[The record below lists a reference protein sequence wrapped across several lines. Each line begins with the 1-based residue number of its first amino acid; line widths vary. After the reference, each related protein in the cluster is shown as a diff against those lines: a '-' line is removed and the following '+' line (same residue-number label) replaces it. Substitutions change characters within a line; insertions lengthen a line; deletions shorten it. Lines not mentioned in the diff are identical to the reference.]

1 MLVSRAYR
9 YRIYPTPE
17 QAARLAQWDGALRF
31 LWNVANEQ
39 REHASRRVKDDRR
52 APTAFDQ
59 INELTA
65 LRAELPWLAEVPRNV
80 SAQLLVEL
88 DAAWQRFFRGV
99 GGRPRFK
106 KKGRDR
112 APMIEPHAGKFRVEG
127 EGRGGAVVFP
137 KLGAI
142 RAVIHRPLQGKAKR
156 CAIVRDGDT
165 WFASIVCDVDVPDAL
180 PSQKPPVAIDRGV
193 ALLIADSDGRMVD
206 NPRHLERLHP
216 RIARAQRVV
225 ARRKKGSKN
234 QKRARE
240 RVAKLQRKARRQR
253 EHTLHTASK
262 VYAKN
267 HGTIFVEALNVKS
280 MTRSARG
287 TVDEPGV
294 NVAAKAGLNRA
305 ILDAGW
311 SRFVEML
318 QYKAVPEGARVVEI
332 PAHYSSQTCS
342 ACGVVDAASRRSQSE
357 FRCAHC
363 AYVDNADV
371 NAAKVLLARGLSVLA
386 VEATVTGCGGLADGR
401 PKRHQLRI
409 VRRGTLGTRAGPSVE
424 PKDPPFTER

>member
-39 REHASRRVKDDRR
+39 REHAGRRVRRDRR

-88 DAAWQRFFRGV
+88 DAAWQRFFKGLAE
-99 GGRPRFK
+99 RPRFK
-106 KKGRDR
+106 RKGRDR
-112 APMIEPHAGKFRVEG
+112 APMIEPHGGVFRVEG
-127 EGRGGAVVFP
+127 TGRGGSVVFP
-137 KLGAI
+137 KVGAL
-142 RAVIHRPLQGKAKR
+142 RAVIHRPIGGKAKR
-156 CAIVRDGDT
+156 CAIVRDGDQ
-165 WFASIVCDVDVPDAL
+165 WFASITCEVKVDDPL

-206 NPRHLERLHP
+206 NPRFAERLQP
-216 RIARAQRVV
+216 LIARAQRTV
-225 ARRKKGSKN
+225 ARRKKGSRN
-234 QKRARE
+234 QIRARE

-253 EHTLHTASK
+253 EHTLHTTSK

-267 HGTIFVEALNVKS
+267 HGTIFVEALNVKG
-280 MTRSARG
+280 MTRSAKG
-287 TVDEPGV
+287 TVEEPGV

-311 SRFVEML
+311 GRFVEML
-318 QYKAVPEGARVVEI
+318 RYKAVPEGARVVEVP
-332 PAHYSSQTCS
+332 PAYSSQTCS

-357 FRCAHC
+357 FRCTHC
-363 AYVDNADV
+363 GYVDNADV

-401 PKRHQLRI
+401 PKRHQLR
-409 VRRGTLGTRAGPSVE
+409 VARRGPLGTSAGPSVE
-424 PKDPPFTER
+424 PKAPRFSEG